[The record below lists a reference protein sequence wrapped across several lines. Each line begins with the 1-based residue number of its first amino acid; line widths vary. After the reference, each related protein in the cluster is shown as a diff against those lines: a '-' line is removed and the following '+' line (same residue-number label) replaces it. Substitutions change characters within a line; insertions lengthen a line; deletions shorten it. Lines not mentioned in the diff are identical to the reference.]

1 MHNAIT
7 DVPSIKVGQ
16 VAHTSGMTGVTVIL
30 VEQGAICAA
39 DVRGSNPGTLHTDAM
54 DPLMANRSVQAVC
67 LAGGSLWGLAA
78 AFGVMR
84 YLEER
89 GLGVETR
96 AARLPVVPAAVVY
109 DLAVGDP
116 KARPSPED
124 GYSAAQIARPGPV
137 DQGNA
142 GCGTGATTGK
152 GILGIPLKGGVGTA
166 SVALPGGVIVGA
178 LAVVN
183 SVGDVV
189 HPITGEL
196 YATHGGF
203 DSVPPMPELGTGLRD
218 SPSLEGENTTLGVV
232 ATNARLDKTQLR
244 KVAQVAHNALARAIR
259 PIHTTRD
266 GDTIFAL
273 AVQEGAAK
281 APGIWWGEAIDIVA
295 TAAEDALLRAV
306 VAALLHAQSV
316 PGFPSYKDWRASR
329 QTGGAI
335 PNDTG

>member
-1 MHNAIT
+1 MHDAIT
-7 DVPSIKVGQ
+7 DVPGIQVGQ
-16 VAHTSGMTGVTVIL
+16 VTHNSGITGVTVIL
-30 VEQGAICAA
+30 AEQGATCAA

-96 AARLPVVPAAVVY
+96 AARIPVVPGAVVY
-109 DLAVGDP
+109 DLAVGEP
-116 KARPSPED
+116 KARPAPED
-124 GYSAAQIARPGPV
+124 GYRAALKARPGPV
-137 DQGNA
+137 DQGNTGA
-142 GCGTGATTGK
+142 GAGATTGK
-152 GILGIPLKGGVGTA
+152 GTLGIPIKGGTGTA
-166 SVALPGGVIVGA
+166 SLALPGGVIVGA

-189 HPITGEL
+189 HPVTGQL

-203 DSVPPMPELGTGLRD
+203 ASVPPIPELGTGLRR
-218 SPSLEGENTTLGVV
+218 SRSFEGENTTLGVV

-259 PIHTTRD
+259 PVHTMRD
-266 GDTIFAL
+266 GDTIFAM
-273 AVQEGAAK
+273 AVHDAAQE
-281 APGIWWGEAIDIVA
+281 APGSWWGEAVDIVA
-295 TAAEDALLRAV
+295 TAAEDALLRAIV
-306 VAALLHAQSV
+306 SAILHAESI
-316 PGFPSYKDWRASR
+316 PGFPSYKDWCVSRRASDV
-329 QTGGAI
+329 I
-335 PNDTG
+335 PKDI

>member
-67 LAGGSLWGLAA
+67 FAGGSLWGLAA

-96 AARLPVVPAAVVY
+96 AARIPVVPAAVVY
-109 DLAVGDP
+109 DLTVGDP
-116 KARPSPED
+116 KARPSPEE
-124 GYSAAQIARPGPV
+124 GYRAARTACPGPV
-137 DQGNA
+137 RQGNVGA
-142 GCGTGATTGK
+142 GTGATTGK
-152 GILGIPLKGGVGTA
+152 GTRGIPLKAGVGTA
-166 SVALPGGVIVGA
+166 SVALPGGVVVGA

-189 HPITGEL
+189 HPSTGEL

-203 DSVPPMPELGTGLRD
+203 DSVPPLPELGTGLGG

-281 APGIWWGEAIDIVA
+281 APGIWWGEAVDIVA

-306 VAALLHAQSV
+306 VAALLHAESV